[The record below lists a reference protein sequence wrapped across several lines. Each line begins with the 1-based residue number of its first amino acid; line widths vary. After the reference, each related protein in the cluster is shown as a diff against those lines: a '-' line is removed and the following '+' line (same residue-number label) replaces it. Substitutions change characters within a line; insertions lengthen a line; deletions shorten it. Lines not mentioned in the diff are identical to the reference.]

1 MRIQYIDFLIL
12 DIVIS
17 YSGREKNSMIRKY
30 NIVNKNYNIC
40 EYRNQSL
47 GLLRMNM
54 KMNLLKTSLKAISHS
69 KIK

>member
-1 MRIQYIDFLIL
+1 
-12 DIVIS
+12 
-17 YSGREKNSMIRKY
+17 MIRKY

>member
-1 MRIQYIDFLIL
+1 
-12 DIVIS
+12 
-17 YSGREKNSMIRKY
+17 MIRKY

-54 KMNLLKTSLKAISHS
+54 KINLLKTSLKVINSS
-69 KIK
+69 KVK